1 MSKTTGHQ
9 TEHHPRHRL
18 LEALRGFSSYAKTQ
32 LASID
37 RLQGLYSHASVS
49 RHQKRLLERTVGYSS
64 KFASVRDRILKNQR
78 LCHAIVL
85 DALDFYRIDQA
96 ELDTHAQQME
106 VAGRAVDKVSV
117 SQALKH
123 IVRDWAA
130 EGASERDAA
139 FPCIIEAL
147 RDLSSSSSSS
157 SSSGHNSDLAGNV
170 KVKVLLPG
178 AGLGRLGH
186 EVAEK
191 LNHGDTGN

>member
-1 MSKTTGHQ
+1 MAANTVPPNLKPDTPRHLDAKKHLLERMSKTTGHQ

-18 LEALRGFSSYAKTQ
+18 LEALRGFSSYTKTQ

-130 EGASERDAA
+130 RAPVRGTRRFRASSR
-139 FPCIIEAL
+139 
-147 RDLSSSSSSS
+147 R
-157 SSSGHNSDLAGNV
+157 
-170 KVKVLLPG
+170 
-178 AGLGRLGH
+178 
-186 EVAEK
+186 
-191 LNHGDTGN
+191 